1 MAYNSLAIGLA
12 DNLLTD
18 LQTRIAQYDLSCT
31 VCATVYEATRLLCS
45 QIFHLLIVDLE
56 YLRSVRQT
64 DWLAEVRRISF
75 VPMIVLSNTPEEDV
89 RGMVQLGVDMCI
101 SGKHSYSMIA
111 ELSFAQLRRY
121 TEYNYYDNPA
131 SAESAPFQRGDIYI
145 DPAQQKVKEC
155 GLPIR
160 LRHRDFS

>member
-101 SGKHSYSMIA
+101 SGKHSYSAIMEYECLPEMHISGKHSYSMIA

-131 SAESAPFQRGDIYI
+131 SAETAPFRSGDI
-145 DPAQQKVKEC
+145 
-155 GLPIR
+155 
-160 LRHRDFS
+160 